1 MSLPLTYNND
11 KPKPSVTVNITVL
24 DILDVNIQKSTF
36 DIYFVQ
42 EAYWYDTELSFLFLR
57 DENVE
62 NILHHIEDRNKIWS
76 PEIKYIHLEK
86 MIVIEEKYYIRKEP
100 NYEASV
106 NPRHILNMTEFYNGT
121 QHPIV
126 IEKKMRN
133 KFVCHFDQ
141 SNYPF
146 GYQECSMRFY
156 LAGSA
161 KQLTR
166 LQGHLQVSDRSI
178 QKAIGQYN
186 VQSWRLHEEEEE
198 DAHTNHTTIT
208 VTVTLTRDMTVTIL
222 VTHLPTLLMNL
233 INQATNYISG
243 DSRYEFIIT
252 VNITCM
258 MVLASIYLSVST
270 SLPNTPSI
278 KPVEIWLL
286 ASFIYPFMV
295 ITVNIALQVTSFTA

>member
-1 MSLPLTYNND
+1 
-11 KPKPSVTVNITVL
+11 
-24 DILDVNIQKSTF
+24 
-36 DIYFVQ
+36 
-42 EAYWYDTELSFLFLR
+42 
-57 DENVE
+57 
-62 NILHHIEDRNKIWS
+62 
-76 PEIKYIHLEK
+76 
-86 MIVIEEKYYIRKEP
+86 
-100 NYEASV
+100 
-106 NPRHILNMTEFYNGT
+106 
-121 QHPIV
+121 
-126 IEKKMRN
+126 
-133 KFVCHFDQ
+133 
-141 SNYPF
+141 
-146 GYQECSMRFY
+146 MRFY

-166 LQGHLQVSDRSI
+166 LQGHLQVSDNIR
-178 QKAIGQYN
+178 KTIGQYK
-186 VQSWRLHEEEEE
+186 VESWRLHEAEEE

-252 VNITCM
+252 VNIPCM

-295 ITVNIALQVTSFTA
+295 ITVNIALQVTSFYSFAA